1 MKSCWERVQM
11 PILRTLRDGLTPTG
25 LIVAASF
32 FGAALTPSMMPREPI
47 VQATL
52 AAVAATFGY
61 EVTLLARSVWRY
73 LELPE
78 PKGRLWTLWL
88 LAACGISLAIMVYS
102 LSKAASWQNATREAV
117 GLPPLESAAP
127 FFIVTVGVLIAL
139 CLWLVFRVAG
149 ALRRA
154 VAVVLDKML
163 PRRVGVV
170 LSIVLVGWFLWAL
183 VDGALVRNAFRM
195 ADTSFLAADLL
206 LEPDIEKPA
215 DPEKTGSTLSLVK
228 WEEMGR
234 WGRHYV
240 ATAPTAAEI
249 SEFWPDNAVDPIRV
263 YVGRRSGDTAEERAQ
278 LALQELIRVG
288 GFDRSVL
295 VVVVPPGTGWMD
307 PGAHDTI
314 DFMLGGDVATVAVQY
329 SYLTSFLALL
339 AHPDYGVD
347 QAGALF
353 NAVYAHWTQLPKD
366 SRPELYVHGL
376 SQGAFNSQ
384 ATLPLFDMLGD
395 PIQGAFWAGSPFF
408 SRYWS
413 EVRDRRK
420 ADSPAWRPNYGNGS
434 LVRVMDQYGGLEGN
448 YAPWGPIRAVFL
460 NYGSDPI
467 VNFTFDSGFRPPAW
481 MASPRAPDV
490 SEKLSWFPVV
500 TMLQIALDSMFA
512 LDVPRYGHYY
522 IAPDYIDGWAAVVDP
537 DGWSPERAEAL
548 KKIFERRDPAI

>member
-1 MKSCWERVQM
+1 M
-11 PILRTLRDGLTPTG
+11 PILKTFQNGFSPVG

-32 FGAALTPSMMPREPI
+32 FGAALTPSMMPRDPF
-47 VQATL
+47 VQAAL
-52 AAVAATFGY
+52 AAVAASLGY
-61 EVTLLARSVWRY
+61 EATLLVRAVWRY

-78 PKGRLWTLWL
+78 PKGRLWMIWL
-88 LAACGISLAIMVYS
+88 LVSASICLVIIVYS
-102 LSKAASWQNATREAV
+102 LAKAASWQNATRSAV
-117 GLPPLESAAP
+117 GLAPLETAAP
-127 FFIVTVGVLIAL
+127 LFIVTVGVLIAL
-139 CLWLVFRVAG
+139 GLWLIFRVVG
-149 ALRRA
+149 AVRSLLSGILEK
-154 VAVVLDKML
+154 VL

-170 LSIVLVGWFLWAL
+170 LSIGLVGWLLWAL
-183 VDGALVRNAFRM
+183 VDGALVRNVFRA
-195 ADTSFLAADLL
+195 ADASFLAADIL
-206 LEPDIEKPA
+206 LEPDIEKPEA
-215 DPEKTGSTLSLVK
+215 PEKTGSTQSLVR

-240 ATAPTAAEI
+240 ATSPTAAEI
-249 SEFWPDNAVDPIRV
+249 SEFSPGNTMDPIRV

-278 LALQELIRVG
+278 LALKELIRVG
-288 GFDRSVL
+288 GFERSVL

-329 SYLTSFLALL
+329 SHLTSFLALA

-347 QAGALF
+347 QARALF

-366 SRPELYVHGL
+366 SRPDLYVHGL

-434 LVRVMDQYGGLEGN
+434 LVRVIDQYGGLEGN

-467 VNFTFDSGFRPPAW
+467 VNFTFDTAIRPPDW
-481 MASPRAPDV
+481 MATPRAPDV

-500 TMLQIALDSMFA
+500 TMLQIALDSLFA
-512 LDVPRYGHYY
+512 LEVPRYGHYY

-537 DGWSPERAEAL
+537 EGWSAERADAL
-548 KKIFERRDPAI
+548 KKIFERRDPAF